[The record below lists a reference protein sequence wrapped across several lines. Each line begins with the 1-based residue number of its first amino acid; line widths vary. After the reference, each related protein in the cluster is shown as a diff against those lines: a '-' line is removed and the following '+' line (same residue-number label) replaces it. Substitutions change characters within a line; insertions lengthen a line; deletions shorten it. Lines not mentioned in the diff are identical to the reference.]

1 MMDLG
6 FFGRGAVVT
15 GASQGLGAAIAKA
28 LAREGATVCL
38 IARNEAG
45 LREVANSIQV
55 EGGTAHICPADLAN
69 IDEITRVSGECLN
82 LLPTLDALVNCAGAT
97 KRGDFF
103 DLTDDDWADGYGL
116 KFQAA
121 VRLSRALWPGLKAS
135 GGSIVNIAG
144 LGGRMPEAD
153 FTIGGSVNAALLNF
167 TKALS
172 QVGILDGV
180 RVNAINPGFIE
191 TGRLRKSLEAEA
203 MRDGGTSQDAAA
215 RLLSKLGVA
224 RFGTAE
230 EVASL
235 ALFMLSPVASY
246 LNGAAIELDGGAR
259 RSI

>member
-1 MMDLG
+1 MDLG
-6 FFGRGAVVT
+6 FAGRGALVT

-28 LAREGATVCL
+28 LAREGAVVCL
-38 IARNEAG
+38 VARNEAA
-45 LREVANSIQV
+45 LKDIAASIKD
-55 EGGTAHICPADLAN
+55 EGGTACICPADLASL
-69 IDEITRVSGECLN
+69 DEITRVSGECLN

-103 DLTDDDWADGYGL
+103 NLTDDDWSDGYGL
-116 KFQAA
+116 KFQAT

-144 LGGRMPEAD
+144 LGGRMPEGD
-153 FTIGGSVNAALLNF
+153 FTIGGSVNAAILNF

-172 QVGILDGV
+172 QVGVRDGV

-191 TGRLRKSLEAEA
+191 TSRLKKSLEAA
-203 MRDGGTSQDAAA
+203 ALRDCETPAEAAA
-215 RLLSKLGVA
+215 HLLAKLGVS

-259 RSI
+259 RAI

>member
-1 MMDLG
+1 MDLG
-6 FFGRGAVVT
+6 FSGRGAVVT

-28 LAREGATVCL
+28 LAREGAAVCL
-38 IARNEAG
+38 VARNEAA
-45 LREVANSIQV
+45 LRDVATGIRD
-55 EGGTAHICPADLAN
+55 EGGTAHVCPADLASP
-69 IDEITRVSGECLN
+69 DEIARVSGECLN
-82 LLPTLDALVNCAGAT
+82 LLPTLDALANCAGAT

-103 DLTDDDWADGYGL
+103 DLTDDDWSDGYGL

-172 QVGILDGV
+172 QVGVRDGV

-191 TGRLRKSLEAEA
+191 TGRLEKSLEAA
-203 MRDGGTSQDAAA
+203 ARRDSVTPADAAA
-215 RLLSKLGVA
+215 HLLARLGVL

-230 EVASL
+230 EVAAL
-235 ALFMLSPVASY
+235 AIFMLSPAASY

-259 RSI
+259 RAI

>member
-1 MMDLG
+1 MNLG
-6 FFGRGAVVT
+6 FAGRGAVVT
-15 GASQGLGAAIAKA
+15 GASQGIGAAIARA
-28 LAREGATVCL
+28 LGREGAAVCL
-38 IARNEAG
+38 VARGESALRDIAA
-45 LREVANSIQV
+45 SIRD
-55 EGGTAHICPADLAN
+55 EGGTAHICPADLS
-69 IDEITRVSGECLN
+69 IPDEIARVSGECLK

-103 DLTDDDWADGYGL
+103 DLTDDDWSDGYGL
-116 KFQAA
+116 KFLAA
-121 VRLSRALWPGLKAS
+121 VGLSRALWPGLKAS

-172 QVGILDGV
+172 QAGVRDGV

-191 TGRLRKSLEAEA
+191 TGRLTRSLEAA
-203 MRDGGTSQDAAA
+203 ARRDGVTPTDAAD
-215 RLLSKLGVA
+215 RLLEKLGVA

-230 EVASL
+230 EVAAL
-235 ALFMLSPVASY
+235 ALFMLSPAASY

-259 RSI
+259 RAI

>member
-1 MMDLG
+1 MDLG
-6 FFGRGAVVT
+6 FSGRGAVVT

-28 LAREGATVCL
+28 LAHEGAIVCL
-38 IARNEAG
+38 VARNEAA
-45 LREVANSIQV
+45 LRNVATAIHDA
-55 EGGTAHICPADLAN
+55 GGTAHICPADLTSHA
-69 IDEITRVSGECLN
+69 EITRVASQCLD

-103 DLTDDDWADGYGL
+103 ELTDDDWSDGYAL
-116 KFQAA
+116 KFQAT
-121 VRLSRALWPGLKAS
+121 VRLSRALWSGLKGA

-172 QVGILDGV
+172 HVGGRDGV

-191 TGRLRKSLEAEA
+191 TDRLKRSLDAA
-203 MRDGGTSQDAAA
+203 GVRDGVTPTEAAA
-215 RLLSKLGVA
+215 QLLARLGVS

-230 EVASL
+230 EVAAL
-235 ALFMLSPVASY
+235 ATFMLSPAASY
-246 LNGAAIELDGGAR
+246 LNGAAIELDGGVR
-259 RSI
+259 RAI